1 MKKAYLIV
9 ILLLWASANFAQDQ
23 TRAAVG
29 SSYFVQETYL
39 TVVPFEPKMLISD
52 LHPPMCKQNNL
63 EDEALIAALQEL
75 LLESFQSVEGVVLN
89 NGFEAYPYAL
99 LPHLGY
105 RYLPVPSD
113 EEKEKSEE
121 KRSPFIRNAGVH
133 GGEIKSSRSKTPH
146 YMKPVLEAE
155 VVQSLFDG
163 SNAEVMCL
171 ISELDFKV
179 DHYTSVAPGEASYK
193 TIALH
198 YALYRRN
205 GEEIHSGLVSR
216 STNTTNYQLGYL
228 KNEYLVPLCAAILE
242 QLQLAQTKE
251 LSAGQEGNE
260 ATKPKAEDREQ
271 EDQKEKIKPA
281 KTRENAVDED
291 F

>member
-29 SSYFVQETYL
+29 SSYFVRETYL

-52 LHPPMCKQNNL
+52 LHPPMCRQNNL
-63 EDEALIAALQEL
+63 EDEAMIAALQEL

-89 NGFEAYPYAL
+89 NDFDQYPHAL

-105 RYLPVPSD
+105 RYLPVPS
-113 EEKEKSEE
+113 EEAKSDE
-121 KRSPFIRNAGVH
+121 KRSPFIRNSGVQ

-155 VVQSLFDG
+155 VVQSLFEG
-163 SNAEVMCL
+163 SNAQVMCI
-171 ISELDFKV
+171 ISELDFKI
-179 DHYTSVAPGEASYK
+179 DHYTSVAPGEPRYK

-198 YALYRRN
+198 YALYQRN
-205 GEEIHSGLVSR
+205 GGEIYSGLVSR
-216 STNTTNYQLGYL
+216 STNTSNYQLSHL
-228 KNEYLVPLCAAILE
+228 KNEYLVPLCAEILE
-242 QLQLAQTKE
+242 QLKIVQAQNMSESSEENQESKPEKE
-251 LSAGQEGNE
+251 
-260 ATKPKAEDREQ
+260 
-271 EDQKEKIKPA
+271 EKGE
-281 KTRENAVDED
+281 KTTSPSKRENAVDED

>member
-1 MKKAYLIV
+1 MKKAYLMV

-63 EDEALIAALQEL
+63 EDKAMIAALQEL

-89 NGFEAYPYAL
+89 NDFDQYPYAL

-113 EEKEKSEE
+113 DTKEKSAE
-121 KRSPFIRNAGVH
+121 KRSPFIRNSGVQ

-155 VVQSLFDG
+155 VVQSLFEG
-163 SNAEVMCL
+163 SNAQVMCI
-171 ISELDFKV
+171 ISELDFKI
-179 DHYTSVAPGEASYK
+179 DHYTSVAPGEARYK

-198 YALYRRN
+198 YALYKRN
-205 GEEIHSGLVSR
+205 GEEIYSGLVSR
-216 STNTTNYQLGYL
+216 STNTSNYQLAHL
-228 KNEYLVPLCAAILE
+228 KNEYLIPLCAEILE
-242 QLQLAQTKE
+242 QLKIAQAKE
-251 LSAGQEGNE
+251 MNE
-260 ATKPKAEDREQ
+260 AAKDTPASKPEKEAEGEKKKAPR
-271 EDQKEKIKPA
+271 
-281 KTRENAVDED
+281 TRENAVDED

>member
-1 MKKAYLIV
+1 MV

-29 SSYFVQETYL
+29 SSYFVRETYL

-63 EDEALIAALQEL
+63 DDEAMIAALQEL

-89 NGFEAYPYAL
+89 NDFDQYPYAL
-99 LPHLGY
+99 LPHIGY

-113 EEKEKSEE
+113 DTKEKSAA
-121 KRSPFIRNAGVH
+121 KRSPFIRNAGVQ
-133 GGEIKSSRSKTPH
+133 GGEIKASRSKTPH
-146 YMKPVLEAE
+146 YMKPVLKAE
-155 VVQSLFDG
+155 VVQSLFEG

-171 ISELDFKV
+171 VSELDFKI
-179 DHYTSVAPGEASYK
+179 DHYTSVAPGEARYK

-198 YALYRRN
+198 YALYKRN
-205 GEEIHSGLVSR
+205 GEEIYSGLVSR
-216 STNTTNYQLGYL
+216 STNTSNYQLSHL
-228 KNEYLVPLCAAILE
+228 KNEYLIPLCKEILE
-242 QLQLAQTKE
+242 QLKIVQAQNTSEVPEENLESKPEKE
-251 LSAGQEGNE
+251 
-260 ATKPKAEDREQ
+260 
-271 EDQKEKIKPA
+271 EKGE
-281 KTRENAVDED
+281 KTTSPSKRENAVDED

>member
-63 EDEALIAALQEL
+63 EDEAMIAALQEL

-89 NGFEAYPYAL
+89 NDFDQYPYAL

-113 EEKEKSEE
+113 DTKEKSAE
-121 KRSPFIRNAGVH
+121 KRSPFIRNSGVQ

-155 VVQSLFDG
+155 VVQSLFEG
-163 SNAEVMCL
+163 SNAQVMCI
-171 ISELDFKV
+171 ISELDFKI
-179 DHYTSVAPGEASYK
+179 DHYTSVAPGEARYK

-198 YALYRRN
+198 YALYKRN
-205 GEEIHSGLVSR
+205 GEEIYSGLVSR
-216 STNTTNYQLGYL
+216 STNTSNYQLAHL
-228 KNEYLVPLCAAILE
+228 KDEYLIPLCAEILE
-242 QLQLAQTKE
+242 QLKMAQAEEMSEASEEIPASKPEKE
-251 LSAGQEGNE
+251 AEGE
-260 ATKPKAEDREQ
+260 KKKAPR
-271 EDQKEKIKPA
+271 
-281 KTRENAVDED
+281 TRENAVDED

>member
-1 MKKAYLIV
+1 MV

-29 SSYFVQETYL
+29 SSYFVRETYL

-63 EDEALIAALQEL
+63 DDEAMIAALQEL

-89 NGFEAYPYAL
+89 NDFDQYPYAL

-113 EEKEKSEE
+113 GTKEKSAA
-121 KRSPFIRNAGVH
+121 KRSPFIRNAGVQ
-133 GGEIKSSRSKTPH
+133 GGEIKASRSKTPH
-146 YMKPVLEAE
+146 YMKPVLKAE
-155 VVQSLFDG
+155 VVQSLFEG

-171 ISELDFKV
+171 VSELDFKI
-179 DHYTSVAPGEASYK
+179 DHYTSVAPGEARYK

-198 YALYRRN
+198 YALYKRN
-205 GEEIHSGLVSR
+205 GEEIYSGLVSR
-216 STNTTNYQLGYL
+216 STNTSNYQLSHL
-228 KNEYLVPLCAAILE
+228 KNEYLIPLCAEILE
-242 QLQLAQTKE
+242 QLKIVQAQNMSASPEENLESKPEKE
-251 LSAGQEGNE
+251 GKG
-260 ATKPKAEDREQ
+260 
-271 EDQKEKIKPA
+271 EKTTPPSK
-281 KTRENAVDED
+281 RENAVDED